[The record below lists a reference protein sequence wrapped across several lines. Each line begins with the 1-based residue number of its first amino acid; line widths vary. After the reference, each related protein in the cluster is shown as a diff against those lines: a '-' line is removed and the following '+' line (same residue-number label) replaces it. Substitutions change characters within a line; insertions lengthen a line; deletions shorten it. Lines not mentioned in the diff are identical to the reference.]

1 MTKNGNIL
9 IKAIPAILL
18 IASVALTVPMVIS
31 SSEAVRLRNS
41 LIFDTVAIDELRWS
55 PAEYPQSFKLGQ
67 GAPPPEFERAI
78 ADITEA
84 TETAGMASTPVPM
97 GGDVG
102 RAFAA
107 GTYLAVDG
115 FKGGRIQSDAV
126 TNLTGIVDNGAGYCA
141 DFSQVFN
148 GLAHTLSIPVREWGM
163 SFDGFG
169 GDGHAFNEF
178 YDRQRDRWIFID
190 SYFSFYVT
198 DRASGE
204 PLSVL
209 ELRDR
214 LGNDAKRATIA
225 VVPLS
230 EERFLFESA
239 DNALDYYTEGR
250 DQLYLWWGNNVFD
263 YDESTLVSTAA
274 GLSRHLE
281 QAMAILVGVHPQ
293 IRIIGTSDNQ
303 VAVEKLEQL
312 RVRFLT
318 LAGIGILAF
327 VLLSGQLLSAVRRRR
342 ATATGSGR

>member
-1 MTKNGNIL
+1 MTKRGNL
-9 IKAIPAILL
+9 LVKAIPAILL
-18 IASVALTVPMVIS
+18 IASIALTVPMVIS

-41 LIFDTVAIDELRWS
+41 LIFDTVAVDDLRWS
-55 PAEYPQSFKLGQ
+55 PAEYPQSFKLGR
-67 GAPPPEFERAI
+67 GTPPAEFERAI
-78 ADITEA
+78 ADISAMPT
-84 TETAGMASTPVPM
+84 TPV
-97 GGDVG
+97 GDVG
-102 RAFAA
+102 QALAA
-107 GTYLAVDG
+107 GAYLAVDG

-178 YDRQRDRWIFID
+178 YDRQRDRWVFID

-214 LGNDAKRATIA
+214 LGSDEKRSTIA

-239 DNALDYYTEGR
+239 DNALDYYADGR

-263 YDESTLVSTAA
+263 YDESTLVSMAA
-274 GLSRHLE
+274 GMSRHLE

-303 VAVEKLEQL
+303 AAVDKLEQL

-318 LAGIGILAF
+318 LAAVGILAF
-327 VLLSGQLLSAVRRRR
+327 LLLAGQLLFAVRRRR
-342 ATATGSGR
+342 QRSR